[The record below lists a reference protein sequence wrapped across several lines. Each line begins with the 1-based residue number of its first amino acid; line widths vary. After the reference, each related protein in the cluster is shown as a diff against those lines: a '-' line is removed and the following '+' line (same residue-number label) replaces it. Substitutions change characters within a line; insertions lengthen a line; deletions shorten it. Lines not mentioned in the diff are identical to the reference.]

1 MTGVREWAM
10 ERKESVGG
18 KKTSEGEERIR
29 REKNKEKD
37 GGGEK
42 RNRRTTKKDKKL
54 AWANGSTKCSTRG
67 PPGPKNYMICTKPGR
82 R

>member
-29 REKNKEKD
+29 REKI
-37 GGGEK
+37 
-42 RNRRTTKKDKKL
+42 RRRTGEVKKETGEQRKKIRN
-54 AWANGSTKCSTRG
+54 WRGRTG
-67 PPGPKNYMICTKPGR
+67 PPNVVQEVLPDLRII
-82 R
+82 